1 MASSSSPLSQG
12 RLGTLKS
19 LNSNSELSTQTTHT
33 THSTR
38 IDPTTPSAELDTY
51 NNGSRFST
59 AILLPSLSTNQQQP
73 QQSQPPPTNSSLFL
87 KYPHPMM
94 ETSDSSLYRSVL
106 DSLVDENCCS
116 NGSSISCGSNID
128 QEGEDEFIATTT
140 TTVESEDGINDEIIE
155 YMSLPKLPSLTT
167 LTKEKEDEKI
177 IESKETNIQNETV
190 QSQQFKKHSPRST
203 WMISKHLSFTSVQHE
218 MTLNTST
225 QPTSN
230 DPNLEMKEISNSP
243 STSSVIEIPTIITDQ
258 ASHSSSSLS
267 LKRASS
273 LIQHP
278 NSNLLTYSKSSNS
291 IQSASKI
298 NIHTLSE
305 SSFKV
310 IPKKGKVVPDYEEVE
325 SINSSSDTPKPAR
338 IFHQS
343 SKFYRV
349 SSFSSIGTDSTTTSQ
364 KLRSKTTSFN
374 SNQYVNLQKK
384 GKPILKKSKS
394 SSACFYAPRPLTSEE
409 AAENQKKIYFNEQ
422 VQIREF
428 RTLYEGRS
436 RRMYRF
442 SFWSRNIVA
451 HVSLLLC
458 FTILFFAFIVLFIF
472 GNSIQITCDTD
483 YMKYFLLSDSLN
495 CLSFALFFIFL
506 IIFQCRE
513 GKRRRLSKRSKS
525 NHPQKSKSKKKP
537 VVKKEHKFVHQ
548 DSFSLY
554 RNLFSTSISLEPLKD
569 EESSP
574 SGTTDSPVT
583 SSSSS
588 KFKLSPF
595 AKTMIGIV
603 SWIVLHVWGLASI
616 VSVIDA
622 GTCVTGIG
630 LVYYIPNM
638 LHFTV
643 MLLLSISEI
652 IIIFASILRY

>member
-428 RTLYEGRS
+428 RTLYE
-436 RRMYRF
+436 
-442 SFWSRNIVA
+442 
-451 HVSLLLC
+451 
-458 FTILFFAFIVLFIF
+458 
-472 GNSIQITCDTD
+472 D

-622 GTCVTGIG
+622 GTCVTAS
-630 LVYYIPNM
+630 LRS
-638 LHFTV
+638 
-643 MLLLSISEI
+643 LLSSPQSSDIESP
-652 IIIFASILRY
+652 